1 MPVRCGFAHY
11 RDRGAHRC
19 RCIARERHDH
29 LAAITACHQS
39 QPCRGATQRRRKH
52 RRGHQVGAVVVARCV
67 AAVQGERAA
76 VAVDGQAF
84 GMHVAVADIDAA
96 GGVADI
102 DQRPLRIADLEAIDD
117 QLVGLDGQRHFDVR
131 QHVRPARQLE
141 RLVIAGQAERGV
153 VDFQH
158 IQLQAAAQQWAQVR
172 IQEHAFSGE
181 VDIAMAEIHATQG
194 QRSGQRAVHF
204 LPCQR

>member
-1 MPVRCGFAHY
+1 M
-11 RDRGAHRC
+11 
-19 RCIARERHDH
+19 
-29 LAAITACHQS
+29 
-39 QPCRGATQRRRKH
+39 
-52 RRGHQVGAVVVARCV
+52 
-67 AAVQGERAA
+67 QGERAA

-153 VDFQH
+153 VYFQH